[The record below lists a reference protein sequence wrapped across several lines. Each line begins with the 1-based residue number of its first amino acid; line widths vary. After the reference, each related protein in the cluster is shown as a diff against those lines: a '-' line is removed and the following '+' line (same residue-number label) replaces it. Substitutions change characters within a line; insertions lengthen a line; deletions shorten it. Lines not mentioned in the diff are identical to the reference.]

1 MFWRNVFIIPIRI
14 RTEELALQDGINHME
29 DSQSPSTT
37 VQPKEQNRAELVL
50 MNPAVFL
57 GTWLLL
63 GSLFAL
69 QEWTNAR
76 RWGYQISLAV
86 ELKSWDAEF
95 LIWGILNWS
104 TWRIAGSFI
113 QNASLGQVLGRIIP
127 LSIAL
132 GLLKEIIYVLL
143 FPNLPLNRP
152 HMPYWTRLQFH
163 LYADMVD
170 DMVIFWC
177 AFFLVR
183 GLGYYERSVKSE
195 NIAAQLEVQLAN
207 ARLSALRMQLNPHF
221 LFNAMNS
228 ISSLMRTDVEAADEM
243 LEQLSSLLRISLERG
258 SAQLIPLSDEIE
270 FIEVYLSMQDRR
282 YADRVRRRIAIDP
295 KLHDVLVPAMILQPV
310 VENAYV
316 HGLSKIETNGELIIE
331 AHREQNQLV
340 FTITNS
346 GVGLTGSSEKPAG
359 HGVGIRN
366 LRGRLQLHYGEKSSF
381 EMIQLDRNR
390 VWVRIKLPIQISSER
405 KAHLTRFGAE

>member
-1 MFWRNVFIIPIRI
+1 
-14 RTEELALQDGINHME
+14 
-29 DSQSPSTT
+29 
-37 VQPKEQNRAELVL
+37 
-50 MNPAVFL
+50 
-57 GTWLLL
+57 
-63 GSLFAL
+63 
-69 QEWTNAR
+69 
-76 RWGYQISLAV
+76 
-86 ELKSWDAEF
+86 
-95 LIWGILNWS
+95 
-104 TWRIAGSFI
+104 
-113 QNASLGQVLGRIIP
+113 
-127 LSIAL
+127 
-132 GLLKEIIYVLL
+132 
-143 FPNLPLNRP
+143 
-152 HMPYWTRLQFH
+152 
-163 LYADMVD
+163 
-170 DMVIFWC
+170 
-177 AFFLVR
+177 
-183 GLGYYERSVKSE
+183 
-195 NIAAQLEVQLAN
+195 
-207 ARLSALRMQLNPHF
+207 
-221 LFNAMNS
+221 
-228 ISSLMRTDVEAADEM
+228 MRTDVEAADEM